1 IQKQW
6 LQVTLKADATTGL
19 AKNDVFYFG
28 NAIGESGDSTLN
40 ANVNATD
47 ELNARANQRNF
58 LNPAPIDFAYD
69 YNRDKKVDATDQ
81 LLARH
86 NQTNFLTALKLIS
99 PPATAGASA
108 AAAFRA
114 AGHPAATR
122 VRHG

>member
-58 LNPAPIDFAYD
+58 LNPAPIDFKYD
-69 YNRDKKVDATDQ
+69 YNRDGLVNATDQ
-81 LLARH
+81 LIARG
-86 NQTNFLTALKLIS
+86 NQTNFLSALKLITAPS
-99 PPATAGASA
+99 PATTGAT
-108 AAAFRA
+108 AAFRA
-114 AGHPAATR
+114 G
-122 VRHG
+122 